1 MKIVIIGA
9 SGFGAEV
16 AWVCR
21 RAGIDVIGYCDDA
34 ESKLSGEFERLPLL
48 GTIEH
53 ASETFGVAVHFH
65 VAVGNNRARKQLAE
79 RAGRQ
84 GWMPVTV
91 VDPSA
96 NCAPD
101 AVLGDGCYVGIGSVI
116 SRGSTLGRQVI
127 VNHQVTV
134 GHDCIVEDY
143 AQLCP
148 GVRVSGGCRINEG
161 ALLGSNGVMI
171 PGRTVGAWATLGA
184 GGIALHDIPDGES
197 QVRLR

>member
-1 MKIVIIGA
+1 MKLVIIGA

-34 ESKLSGEFERLPLL
+34 ESKQCGEFMKLPLL

-53 ASETFGVAVHFH
+53 ASETLGPGGHFH
-65 VAVGNNRARKQLAE
+65 VAVGNNRARKQLTE
-79 RAGRQ
+79 RGLRQ
-84 GWMPVTV
+84 GWIPATV

-96 NCAPD
+96 ICAPD

-116 SRGSTLGRQVI
+116 SCGSTLGRQVI

-134 GHDCIVEDY
+134 GHDCVVEDY

-148 GVRVSGGCRINEG
+148 GVRVSGGCRIG
-161 ALLGSNGVMI
+161 AGSLLGSNAVTI
-171 PGRTVGAWATLGA
+171 PCRTVGAWAILGA
-184 GGIALHDIPDGES
+184 GGIALRDIPDGES